1 MQRRRPLR
9 RSPFRR
15 RPPDTAPTS
24 GRPAASRTE
33 WEAIQ
38 SQVRIRA
45 GWRCQACG
53 RRGRL
58 DVHHV
63 IKRSHGGSDF
73 DLDRLVAL
81 CRVCHDQTD
90 APLAVGRLTIT
101 PMGEGRF
108 AFEVIHGPAKY
119 RWPSVTAAEESA

>member
-9 RSPFRR
+9 RSLFRR
-15 RPPDTAPTS
+15 RSSDTTS
-24 GRPAASRTE
+24 ITGRPAASRTE

-63 IKRSHGGSDF
+63 IKRSRGGSDF

-81 CRVCHDQTD
+81 CRACHDRTD

-101 PMGEGRF
+101 PMGERRF